1 MSDTRDGTTAGE
13 GDPQTGPAPGGTVNS
28 QVMDAVAAINAI
40 AAGQAPSSAAAML
53 NLVSAQTIGLGM
65 YNAIARQQADA
76 TIGAA
81 AIAAA
86 CARMMGTG
94 VPGGIDLASSQALIA
109 AAEAQARAAILL
121 LKAQAGADGTNAA
134 EATAALERLA
144 AEAAPGT
151 TPGPA
156 PAKARKK

>member
-1 MSDTRDGTTAGE
+1 MTPARAR
-13 GDPQTGPAPGGTVNS
+13 PALQPGPAPGGTVNS
-28 QVMDAVAAINAI
+28 QVTDAVAAINAI
-40 AAGQAPSSAAAML
+40 AAGQAPASAAAML

-94 VPGGIDLASSQALIA
+94 LPGGADLASSQALIA
-109 AAEAQARAAILL
+109 AAEAQARAAILM
-121 LKAQAGADGTNAA
+121 LKAQAGTDGANAA

-144 AEAAPGT
+144 AEAAADAPAK
-151 TPGPA
+151 PA
-156 PAKARKK
+156 PARARAK